1 LDKEVIF
8 VKLKE
13 IMISEFELD
22 EGSLCPETH
31 LIDDLDLD
39 SMDMVDLIL
48 SLNDYIG
55 EKVEP
60 SIFKNAR
67 IMQDLVDVV
76 QPYWKPA
83 L

>member
-1 LDKEVIF
+1 LDKEAIF

-22 EGSLCPETH
+22 EGSLCPKTH
-31 LIDDLDLD
+31 LIGDLDLD

-48 SLNDYIG
+48 CLKDYIG
-55 EKVEP
+55 EKIEP
-60 SIFKNAR
+60 SIFRNAR

-76 QPYWKPA
+76 QPYWKSSC
-83 L
+83 

>member
-1 LDKEVIF
+1 
-8 VKLKE
+8 
-13 IMISEFELD
+13 MISEFELD
-22 EGSLCPETH
+22 ESSLCPETH

-55 EKVEP
+55 EKIEP
-60 SIFKNAR
+60 GIFKNTR

-76 QPYWKPA
+76 QPYWKPIS
-83 L
+83 